1 MSCQIL
7 WPYYDSRMVRLYFKY
22 LMGISLFCS
31 SEVSASMEDSV
42 ALQQL
47 RQNLQISDLNEG
59 MLVQMMLNWIKSI
72 PGSNETK
79 LSVFSA
85 VFEEYKQQIT
95 EKVMEEENKIDAI
108 KAEIAG
114 ERAEIAAVW
123 GDLATWGNICEIFE
137 GPSYDIASMLF
148 LDRVDPRFF
157 SSLCNRWI
165 GILEE
170 HKGIDPRRIAKITA
184 LGGFQYS
191 LAIMLIYAETLFAD
205 RNLEPLKHL
214 WVAAGY
220 KEDGCNFED
229 LEGMKAT
236 GMEIMRSAANYHLAY
251 EFLGNGE

>member
-1 MSCQIL
+1 MARFC
-7 WPYYDSRMVRLYFKY
+7 FKY
-22 LMGISLFCS
+22 LIGIGLFCS
-31 SEVSASMEDSV
+31 SEVSASMENPV

-79 LSVFSA
+79 LSTFLA
-85 VFEEYKQQIT
+85 VFEEHRQQIT
-95 EKVMEEENKIDAI
+95 EKVMEEENRINAI
-108 KAEIAG
+108 KKEIMK
-114 ERAEIAAVW
+114 ERAEIATVW
-123 GDLATWGNICEIFE
+123 GSLEAWGDICKIFE
-137 GPSYDIASMLF
+137 GSSYDIAGMLF
-148 LDRVDPRFF
+148 SDSVNPQFF
-157 SSLCNRWI
+157 SGLCTQWI
-165 GILEE
+165 EVLTD
-170 HKGIDPRRIAKITA
+170 KNPQQIAGITA